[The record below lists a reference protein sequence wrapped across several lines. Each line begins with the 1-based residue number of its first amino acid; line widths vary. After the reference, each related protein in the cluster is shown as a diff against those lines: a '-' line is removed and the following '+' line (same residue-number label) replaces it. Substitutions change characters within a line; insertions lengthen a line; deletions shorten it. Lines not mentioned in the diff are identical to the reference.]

1 MTATKDSKPSKPYPE
16 FPLFAHQCGQWAK
29 KIKGKI
35 YYFGTWGDPDA
46 ALKLFLKEKDSLYGG
61 LTPSRNGSVTVGN
74 VLNSYLHHQK
84 LRVESGDITQLTWDD
99 YKTIGS
105 VVQAELGKA
114 TDVSKLKPANFA
126 AFRIKLGG
134 KYSPSRLS
142 KIVTVCRQAFTW
154 AYESETIDALPRF
167 GPDFKVASKKQ
178 HRKHRADSGKK
189 LFSREEILSL
199 LEAADAKWKAIILLC
214 VNGGLGNTDIAELTF
229 SHLDL
234 DGGWIDYAR
243 RKTGIDRRIPLWLT
257 TVEALRKAIEER
269 PTPKPD
275 AKELVFLTGHGRAMI
290 RLTGK
295 GTRTD
300 QTVQNFRGLIKKAG
314 LEGGGLYWLRHTFQ
328 TIGDEARD
336 HPATTAI
343 MGHADNSMAGNYRE
357 TISDE
362 RLRAVTDHV
371 RGWLYSKTQDV
382 V

>member
-1 MTATKDSKPSKPYPE
+1 MTKTKDSKPKKPYLG

-29 KIKGKI
+29 KVKGKM
-35 YYFGTWGDPDA
+35 YYFGTWDDPDA
-46 ALKLFLKEKDSLYGG
+46 ALELYLKRCDNGFAPRDDRP
-61 LTPSRNGSVTVGN
+61 TVGSV
-74 VLNSYLHHQK
+74 LNQYIHHQK

-99 YKTIGS
+99 YHTICS
-105 VVQAELGKA
+105 LVQSELGKG

-189 LFSREEILSL
+189 LFSREDITSL
-199 LEAADAKWKAIILLC
+199 LEVADAKWKAIILLC

-229 SHLDL
+229 AHLDL
-234 DGGWIDYAR
+234 DSGWIDYAR
-243 RKTGIDRRIPLWLT
+243 RKTGIERRIPLWPE
-257 TVEALRKAIEER
+257 TVEAIRKAIDAR
-269 PTPKPD
+269 PKAKPE
-275 AKELVFLTGHGRAMI
+275 AKEVVFLTGHGRAMI
-290 RLTGK
+290 RLTEK

-300 QTVQNFRGLIKKAG
+300 QTVQNFRGLVKKAK

-362 RLRAVTDHV
+362 RLRAVTEHV
-371 RGWLYSKTQDV
+371 RGWLYPRDNDDDSSN
-382 V
+382 